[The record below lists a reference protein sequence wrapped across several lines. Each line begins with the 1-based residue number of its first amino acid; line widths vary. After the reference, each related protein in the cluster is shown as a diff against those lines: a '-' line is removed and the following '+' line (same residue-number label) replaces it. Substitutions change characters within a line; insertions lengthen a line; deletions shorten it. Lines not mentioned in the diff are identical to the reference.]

1 MKTLTH
7 AHAEHQLAQLA
18 QRFDHWRQ
26 RRTTPRS
33 RIPRPLW
40 DQAISLTAVLPVSRV
55 AKHLR
60 LSTSDLKKRC
70 AAMPAARSAEGPGA
84 QDFVEVPAAAVW
96 PIPTPSTEIEIQRAD
111 GTRLQIHAHQLQLS
125 IAALVRT
132 FFETT

>member
-1 MKTLTH
+1 MKTMTH
-7 AHAEHQLAQLA
+7 AHAEHQLTQLA

-60 LSTSDLKKRC
+60 LSTSDLKKHIPPNLVVERVT
-70 AAMPAARSAEGPGA
+70 A
-84 QDFVEVPAAAVW
+84 QRKPPEVR
-96 PIPTPSTEIEIQRAD
+96 I
-111 GTRLQIHAHQLQLS
+111 
-125 IAALVRT
+125 
-132 FFETT
+132 